1 MTRFVLGDDR
11 SQSTLFPERLDDYL
25 GDDNPVRAID
35 VFVDE
40 LDLAKLGFGGVEP
53 EATGRPAYHPATLLK
68 IYVYGYLNRVQSSRR
83 LERECQR
90 NIELVWLT
98 GRLMP
103 DFKTIADF
111 RKDNGEAIRKVCR
124 EFVVLCRRL
133 ELFSETSVAID
144 GSKFKAVNARDRN
157 FTQAKM
163 QRRLE
168 QIDESIAR
176 YLSQLDSADRQGPTV
191 PEAKIT
197 RLNEKI
203 ATLRQEIQRLNALN
217 AQMMQT
223 EDKQISLTDPDARSM
238 ATSGRG
244 SGIVGYNIQVAVD
257 TKHHLIVTH
266 EVTNVGTD
274 RSQLA
279 HVAKETKVM
288 LELENLDVVADRGY
302 FNSEEI
308 LACEKAGITVT
319 LPTPMTSN
327 SKAEGR
333 FGKQDFRYV
342 AEEDI
347 YICPAGEKLAYHYTT
362 EENGL
367 VLRRYWT
374 NACQSC
380 AIKHSCTTAKERR
393 ITRWEHEHI
402 LEAVQ
407 RRLDEHPEK
416 MRQRRET
423 VEHPFGTI
431 KSWMGSTHF
440 QMKKLKHVGTEMA
453 LHVLAYNMKRVMKI
467 LGVGGLMEAI
477 HA

>member
-124 EFVVLCRRL
+124 EFVMLCRRL

-244 SGIVGYNIQVAVD
+244 SGIVGYNVQVAVD

-288 LELENLDVVADRGY
+288 LEVENLDVVADRGY

-319 LPTPMTSN
+319 LPKPMTSN

-347 YICPAGEKLAYHYTT
+347 YICPAGERLAYHYTT

-367 VLRRYWT
+367 VLP
-374 NACQSC
+374 
-380 AIKHSCTTAKERR
+380 
-393 ITRWEHEHI
+393 
-402 LEAVQ
+402 LLDQ
-407 RRLDEHPEK
+407 RLPELRHQAHLHHRQGAADHP
-416 MRQRRET
+416 
-423 VEHPFGTI
+423 
-431 KSWMGSTHF
+431 MG
-440 QMKKLKHVGTEMA
+440 A
-453 LHVLAYNMKRVMKI
+453 
-467 LGVGGLMEAI
+467 
-477 HA
+477 